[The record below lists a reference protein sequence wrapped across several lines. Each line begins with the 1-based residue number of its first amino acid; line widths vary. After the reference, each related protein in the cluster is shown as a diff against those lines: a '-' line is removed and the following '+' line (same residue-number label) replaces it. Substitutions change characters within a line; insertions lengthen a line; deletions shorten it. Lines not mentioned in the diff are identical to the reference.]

1 MWIYTRWLY
10 NVSPH
15 CHSLTMT
22 MTQKN
27 NCQCLPNVYSTCLF
41 SKHGTTVELRA
52 CRKRSEDIN
61 GNIFAIEEMLIWWR
75 IIEWYMWKWN
85 KPVCRGPLLLCE
97 LTFPGMKQ
105 QRLESTYFMKV
116 MLSRERRVST
126 AARMS
131 AWRASEWFLLSDS
144 LLETNDEKQGE
155 DLSHFYQLIAVIKM
169 FNHLEL
175 CITTSQRALMCPC
188 STNINH
194 TSYRN
199 ITTLFS

>member
-1 MWIYTRWLY
+1 
-10 NVSPH
+10 
-15 CHSLTMT
+15 
-22 MTQKN
+22 
-27 NCQCLPNVYSTCLF
+27 
-41 SKHGTTVELRA
+41 
-52 CRKRSEDIN
+52 
-61 GNIFAIEEMLIWWR
+61 
-75 IIEWYMWKWN
+75 MWKWN

-194 TSYRN
+194 TSCVCLIVILRLYSRN
-199 ITTLFS
+199 LIFTWHENIFFLCLFFSPLMWS